1 MKGKILVALPCLS
14 RGGTEMQTLLL
25 VRALVELGHPVTVC
39 CYFERDER
47 VVEEFLAAGAA
58 VHLLYWSRSIGA
70 IKFIRSLSAIFRRQS
85 PAVVHVQYMA
95 PGLLPIIA
103 ARLARIPLVLAT
115 VHQPG
120 TPHGLKNRLLLRL
133 GVLLTNYFICVS
145 EAAERSWF
153 GNACLFDPAHPEWIN
168 GRRHVTILNAVD
180 IESID
185 SALAARSPRLIE
197 MAAILVGKPVVGTVT
212 RLGREKGT
220 DILLKAFAALRKGCP
235 QAHLLI
241 VGDGIQRPDLQALAH
256 QLGIG
261 DAISWA
267 GRLSW
272 EEAMGCLGIMT
283 VVAVPSRYEG
293 FGLSAAEAMAAGL
306 PVVGSAVDGLCE
318 VIEDGVT
325 GYLVPVND
333 DQALAAR
340 LIQLLNNPEQAQVMG
355 RNGRDR
361 VMRLFSM
368 ERFNESIRALYNPDL
383 TSRDTR
389 KQL

>member
-25 VRALVELGHPVTVC
+25 VRALVEIGHTVTVC
-39 CYFERDER
+39 CYFEQDEL
-47 VVEEFLAAGAA
+47 VVKEYQASGAD
-58 VHLLYWSRSIGA
+58 VHLLNWSRSIGA
-70 IKFIRSLSAIFRRQS
+70 IRFIRSLSAMLRRQS

-95 PGLLPIIA
+95 PGFLPIIA

-153 GNACLFDPAHPEWIN
+153 GNACLLDPAHPEWIN
-168 GRRHVTILNAVD
+168 GRGHFTIPNAVD

-185 SALAARSPRLIE
+185 RALVAGLPTVVETAAVLE
-197 MAAILVGKPVVGTVT
+197 GQPVVGTIA
-212 RLGREKGT
+212 RLGHEKGT
-220 DILLKAFAALRKGCP
+220 DILLKAFAVLRKDYP
-235 QAHLLI
+235 HAHLLI
-241 VGDGIQRPDLQALAH
+241 VGDGSQLADLQALAH
-256 QLGIG
+256 RLGIG
-261 DAISWA
+261 DAITWA

-272 EEAMGCLGIMT
+272 EEAMGCLGIMD

-333 DQALAAR
+333 DRALAAR
-340 LIQLLNNPEQAQVMG
+340 LIQLLNNPEQAQAMG
-355 RNGRDR
+355 KNGRDR
-361 VMRLFSM
+361 VMRLFSI
-368 ERFNESIRALYNPDL
+368 ERFSESIRALYNHF
-383 TSRDTR
+383 SNIA
-389 KQL
+389 